1 MAFSYC
7 FSKVKNWV
15 RQLEKAIDGVGYKPI
30 AIRGAA
36 TTLAN
41 ATDFG
46 HDLAKININPVKK
59 RNIR

>member
-46 HDLAKININPVKK
+46 HDLAKLNINTVK
-59 RNIR
+59 